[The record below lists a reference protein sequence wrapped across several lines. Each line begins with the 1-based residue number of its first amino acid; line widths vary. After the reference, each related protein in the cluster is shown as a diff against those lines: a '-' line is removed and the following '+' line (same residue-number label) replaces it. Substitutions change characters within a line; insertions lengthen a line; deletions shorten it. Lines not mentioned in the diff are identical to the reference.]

1 MLCRDARKMLAGLA
15 GGLLAAD
22 EERVLREHLSCCPDC
37 ARLFQADQML
47 THDIGEIRRA
57 NIPHPMSIDQVRD
70 AIALRDRR
78 DNETTLGVR
87 IMRQVSDTIYRKPR
101 LSLAAATVFVLLLAS
116 ILVPVRTAPPG
127 GYEVAFA
134 APVGSL
140 VLNPENAEKML
151 VALDITDAGIESRE
165 TDSGVQYRIAPLRDS
180 VKVRR
185 LIAVLDSLGG
195 RGVRTAVAVRKPK
208 DRTIWQLLLK
218 DAEDDT
224 GASPAIRFDDKN
236 NRQITINLKKM
247 FSDDFVLW
255 MPMPGQSGDSLRGLL
270 LDRQGEKTNLQIVGE
285 TGGLAPDD
293 CGWHQYLN
301 NSIMHTETPD
311 GDQAIFDLYDIE
323 DVREL
328 EKMGYNFATMKFES
342 PGQIPIPGMGPKLNK
357 IDPNPFA
364 DKTVIEY
371 MIPQASEVRVQVLDT
386 RGRQIRTLLD
396 CMPLAG
402 IHQVT
407 WDGLDTD
414 GNPAAPGT
422 YVCRFTAGDYAE
434 NREITLAR

>member
-1 MLCRDARKMLAGLA
+1 MDCREAEKKLIKLADN
-15 GGLLAAD
+15 LLAAD
-22 EERVLREHLSCCPDC
+22 EEEALREHLNRCPDC
-37 ARLFQADQML
+37 ARLVLAEQLLANDVEQIRCAQPPRPV
-47 THDIGEIRRA
+47 TIGQIREGVAIRERNLKDM
-57 NIPHPMSIDQVRD
+57 NI
-70 AIALRDRR
+70 
-78 DNETTLGVR
+78 GVR

-101 LSLAAATVFVLLLAS
+101 LSLAAATVFILLLAS

-151 VALDITDAGIESRE
+151 AALDITDAGIEARE

-195 RGVRTAVAVRKPK
+195 RGVRTAVAVPKSK

-218 DAEDDT
+218 DAEDEA
-224 GASPAIRFDDKN
+224 GASPAIRVDDKS
-236 NRQITINLKKM
+236 NREISINLKKI
-247 FSDDFVLW
+247 FNGDFVLW

-285 TGGLAPDD
+285 TGGLAPDE

-311 GDQAIFDLYDIE
+311 GDQVIFNLYDIE

-328 EKMGYNFATMKFES
+328 EKMGYNFVTMKFET
-342 PGQIPIPGMGPKLNK
+342 PGQIPIPGMGPKLNE
-357 IDPNPFA
+357 IEPNPVTE
-364 DKTVIEY
+364 KTVIEY
-371 MIPQASEVRVQVLDT
+371 MIPQAYEVRVQILDEQ
-386 RGRQIRTLLD
+386 GRTIRTLLD

-407 WDGLDTD
+407 WDGLDAD
-414 GNPAAPGT
+414 GNPAPPGT
-422 YVCRFTAGDYAE
+422 YVCRFTAGDYVE
-434 NREITLAR
+434 SREITFAR